1 MTEVIK
7 KLEDLL
13 RFILSEIVESGQEIS
28 IRTIEKADTIILK
41 VKVAEGE
48 LGKVIGKN
56 GLTAN
61 AIRGVMQAAGV
72 KDKLNVNVEFVD

>member
-1 MTEVIK
+1 MDRAK
-7 KLEDLL
+7 QKLDELL
-13 RFILSEIVESGQEIS
+13 RFILGEIVENQEG
-28 IRTIEKADTIILK
+28 IEINLVEKSDTLTLK
-41 VKVAEGE
+41 VKVASGE

>member
-1 MTEVIK
+1 MNEVIK

-13 RFILSEIVESGQEIS
+13 RFILSEIVESGQDIS

-41 VKVAEGE
+41 VKVADGE

-61 AIRGVMQAAGV
+61 AIRGVMQAAVV

>member
-1 MTEVIK
+1 MAEVIK

-13 RFILSEIVESGQEIS
+13 RFILGEIVESGQEIS
-28 IRTIEKADTIILK
+28 IRTIEKADTIVLK
-41 VKVAEGE
+41 VKVADGE

>member
-1 MTEVIK
+1 MNEVIK

-13 RFILSEIVESGQEIS
+13 RFILSEIVESGQDIS

-41 VKVAEGE
+41 VKVADGE

>member
-1 MTEVIK
+1 MNEVIK

-13 RFILSEIVESGQEIS
+13 RFILSEIVESGQDIS

-41 VKVAEGE
+41 VKVADGE

-61 AIRGVMQAAGV
+61 AIRGVMQAAGG

>member
-1 MTEVIK
+1 MEAIK
-7 KLEDLL
+7 KLEALL
-13 RFILSEIVESGQEIS
+13 KFILEEIVESNDGIS
-28 IRTIEKADTIILK
+28 IRTAEKEDTIVLK
-41 VKVAEGE
+41 VKVADGE